1 MKLSAIAL
9 LMSTVA
15 LACGVYVAVEVSRI
29 RDELGRTR
37 QPRDRAVLAEEPA
50 GLAAARRPIADRGI
64 SMRDAP
70 ARQADEAPVAEAP
83 RGALEERIERLEKGQ
98 EKMREASRHVPA
110 MPFHSS
116 RFARTVDDLA
126 KNLKLT
132 PTQKTRVEQ
141 AVERGKRQID
151 EIMKIPDETGKS
163 PFERRQERRK
173 KMMEAVEKK
182 DTGGLI
188 AFAGD
193 MFAYRNQQIPGRNAT
208 YGEEID
214 RVKKETRDEVASSLS
229 VEQQETFEETNIDPL
244 LGGGGGTMALSVF
257 HTATDDGEGGGTGA
271 ILGGSIEV
279 ETEVE
284 GDEEDEDDEKD
295 G

>member
-1 MKLSAIAL
+1 VKLSAIAL

-37 QPRDRAVLAEEPA
+37 QPRERAVLAEEPTA
-50 GLAAARRPIADRGI
+50 LAAARRPASDRGI
-64 SMRDAP
+64 AVRDTP
-70 ARQADEAPVAEAP
+70 TRQVADAQAEEAPEPP
-83 RGALEERIERLEKGQ
+83 RAALEERIARLEKGQ
-98 EKMREASRHVPA
+98 EKMRASRHVPD
-110 MPFHSS
+110 MPFRSR

-151 EIMKIPDETGKS
+151 DIMKIPDETGKS

-173 KMMEAVEKK
+173 KMKEAVQKK
-182 DTGGLI
+182 DTGSLI

-208 YGEEID
+208 YGDEID

-229 VEQQETFEETNIDPL
+229 VTQQETFQETNIDPL
-244 LGGGGGTMALSVF
+244 LGGGGTMALSVF
-257 HTATDDGEGGGTGA
+257 HTATDDGEEGGTGA
-271 ILGGSIEV
+271 VIGGSIEV
-279 ETEVE
+279 ETVVE
-284 GDEEDEDDEKD
+284 GDEEDEDDK
-295 G
+295 

>member
-1 MKLSAIAL
+1 VKLSAIAL

-37 QPRDRAVLAEEPA
+37 QPRERAVLAEEPVA
-50 GLAAARRPIADRGI
+50 LATARRPASDRGI
-64 SMRDAP
+64 AVREAPTRQVADAQAEEAPDAP
-70 ARQADEAPVAEAP
+70 RA
-83 RGALEERIERLEKGQ
+83 ALEERIARLEKGQ
-98 EKMREASRHVPA
+98 EKMRASRHVPA
-110 MPFHSS
+110 MGFRSH

-173 KMMEAVEKK
+173 KMKEAVQKK
-182 DTGGLI
+182 DTGSLI

-208 YGEEID
+208 YGDEID

-229 VEQQETFEETNIDPL
+229 VTQQETFEETNIDPL

-257 HTATDDGEGGGTGA
+257 HTATDGGEEGGTGA
-271 ILGGSIEV
+271 IVGGSIEV
-279 ETEVE
+279 ETVVE
-284 GDEEDEDDEKD
+284 GDEEDEDDR
-295 G
+295 

>member
-9 LMSTVA
+9 LMSTIA

-29 RDELGRTR
+29 RDEVGRTR
-37 QPRDRAVLAEEPA
+37 QPRERVVVAEEPA
-50 GLAAARRPIADRGI
+50 GLATARRPAADRI
-64 SMRDAP
+64 TVRDEP
-70 ARQADEAPVAEAP
+70 ARRTEDTPLAEAP
-83 RGALEERIERLEKGQ
+83 GATLEERVARLEKGQ
-98 EKMREASRHVPA
+98 EEMREESGNAPA
-110 MPFHSS
+110 MPFRGR

-126 KNLKLT
+126 RNLELT
-132 PTQKTRVEQ
+132 PTQKTRVEE
-141 AVERGKRQID
+141 AVDRGKRQIE

-173 KMMEAVEKK
+173 KMLEAVKKK

-193 MFAYRNQQIPGRNAT
+193 MFSYRNRQIPGRNAT

-214 RVKKETRDEVASSLS
+214 RVTKETRDEIATSLS
-229 VEQQETFEETNIDPL
+229 VEQQESLKETNIEPL
-244 LGGGGGTMALSVF
+244 LGGGGTMSFSVF
-257 HTATDDGEGGGTGA
+257 HTETAEGEEEGGTIFGE
-271 ILGGSIEV
+271 SIEI
-279 ETEVE
+279 EKEAEE
-284 GDEEDEDDEKD
+284 GEKD

>member
-37 QPRDRAVLAEEPA
+37 QPRERAVLAEEPTA
-50 GLAAARRPIADRGI
+50 LAAARRPASDRGI
-64 SMRDAP
+64 AVR
-70 ARQADEAPVAEAP
+70 EAPTRQVADAQAEEAP
-83 RGALEERIERLEKGQ
+83 DPPRAALEERIARLEKGQ
-98 EKMREASRHVPA
+98 EKMRASRHVPG
-110 MPFHSS
+110 MPFRSP

-173 KMMEAVEKK
+173 KMMEAVQKK

-208 YGEEID
+208 YGAEID
-214 RVKKETRDEVASSLS
+214 RVKTETRDEVASSLS
-229 VEQQETFEETNIDPL
+229 VTQQETFEETNIDPL
-244 LGGGGGTMALSVF
+244 LGGGGTMALSLF
-257 HTATDDGEGGGTGA
+257 HTATDDGEESGTGA
-271 ILGGSIEV
+271 IIGGSIEV
-279 ETEVE
+279 ETVVE
-284 GDEEDEDDEKD
+284 GDEEDEDDK
-295 G
+295 